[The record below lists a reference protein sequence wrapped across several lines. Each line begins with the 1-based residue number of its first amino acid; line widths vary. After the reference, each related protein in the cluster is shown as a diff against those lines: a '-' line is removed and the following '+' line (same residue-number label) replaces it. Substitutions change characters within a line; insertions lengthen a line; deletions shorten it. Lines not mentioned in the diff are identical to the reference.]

1 MTVFQESA
9 EATTAEKQLRI
20 TGVPDKVDYAKQLV
34 IDLLTEKEIENI
46 RLKTGGRGDKNS
58 NTNDYGT
65 SRSGYI
71 EIPVPPQ
78 FIGLV
83 IGKGGES
90 IRRIQQETQT
100 KVQFDTHKSD
110 AKGNKICQISG
121 PPDAIDRATA
131 MIRDII
137 DNANVSRRVFS
148 FFIFNTSIFNF
159 RVEEEILSLKMVT
172 NFVFPYL
179 LTGSIE

>member
-46 RLKTGGRGDKNS
+46 RLKTGGRDKNS

-137 DNANVSRRVFS
+137 DNANVSRRVFRSS
-148 FFIFNTSIFNF
+148 FL
-159 RVEEEILSLKMVT
+159 ILQILILGPRRK
-172 NFVFPYL
+172 F
-179 LTGSIE
+179 